1 MHWNFSSK
9 CWFLAHSFGSVWG
22 GAMYLV
28 CELLGHHRSK
38 TDAVPLGGGRWR
50 SICRHCRAPMV
61 RVGPK
66 DWKCVDRN
74 SNELK
79 EDAAHALLVPP
90 GSPEAATAA
99 VPDEGLPA

>member
-1 MHWNFSSK
+1 
-9 CWFLAHSFGSVWG
+9 
-22 GAMYLV
+22 
-28 CELLGHHRSK
+28 
-38 TDAVPLGGGRWR
+38 
-50 SICRHCRAPMV
+50 MV

-74 SNELK
+74 SDELK
-79 EDAAHALLVPP
+79 EDAPHALLVPP